1 MVTTLGDRMKQYE
14 NACKIRFTD
23 RLPVIVRL
31 DGKAFHTLTR
41 GCDKPFD
48 EDIIKIFNLI
58 SIHLLEVMQGAVF
71 AYTQSDEIS
80 ILLYPWKKLESQ
92 AWFDNEMTKIN
103 TISAANASA
112 FGTQLWNDRY
122 QSQNLVLFDS
132 RSVILPESEVA
143 NYFIWRQKD
152 WIRNS
157 VQMLG
162 RAHFSQKQMHS
173 KSNEQVKML
182 LEQSGVMWE
191 DLDLYLQRGRCVYN
205 KPDGG
210 AIIDREIPLFTGNRE
225 FIEKHL
231 KFE

>member
-1 MVTTLGDRMKQYE
+1 MTETLGDRMKQYE
-14 NACKIRFTD
+14 NAYKIRFTG

-31 DGKAFHTLTR
+31 DGKAFHTLTQK
-41 GCDKPFD
+41 CEKPFD
-48 EDIIKIFNLI
+48 ENIIKIFNLI
-58 SIHLLEVMQGAVF
+58 SMYLVEVMQGAVF

-103 TISAANASA
+103 TISAAIASA
-112 FGTQLWNDRY
+112 FGTQLWNDKFE
-122 QSQNLVLFDS
+122 SQNLVLFDS
-132 RSVILPESEVA
+132 RSFVLPESEVV

-162 RAHFSQKQMHS
+162 RAHFSQKQMHG
-173 KSNEQVKML
+173 KSNAQVRMM
-182 LEQSGVMWE
+182 LEQKGVMWE
-191 DLDLYLQRGRCVYN
+191 QLDLYLQRGRCVYN

-210 AIIDREIPLFTGNRE
+210 AIIDREIPLFTENRE
-225 FIEKHL
+225 YIERHL